1 MDRDHPEDGGTRGP
15 GGGTQG
21 GPTDPGRRGAAR
33 RPVRQGYP
41 RPRRDHPYDPRVLND
56 LAQVFMETTLRE
68 DGTVIRPD
76 RREALALAEQVLD
89 ILYYSGFYNAAD
101 VAGLRFH
108 LYPRLEA
115 DGQPDLI
122 YANTWMEGRWM
133 EIAVIEVPRPNARP
147 PEDGD
152 DTGPRGDDVRPGDGD
167 DAGSTPPGTEGAADG
182 RTGSDG
188 RDRGADEPG
197 RNGRVPPDARIR
209 PVAPRS
215 EGGPAARDG

>member
-1 MDRDHPEDGGTRGP
+1 MDRDDRPHSSGGRDGDAPNRSPSEGATGP
-15 GGGTQG
+15 SETAGA
-21 GPTDPGRRGAAR
+21 GRRL
-33 RPVRQGYP
+33 PRQGYS
-41 RPRRDHPYDPRVLND
+41 RPRRDHPYDPRVLSD

-68 DGTVIRPD
+68 DGTVICPD

-122 YANTWMEGRWM
+122 YANTWMDGRWM
-133 EIAVIEVPRPNARP
+133 EIAVVEVPRPNARP

-152 DTGPRGDDVRPGDGD
+152 PE
-167 DAGSTPPGTEGAADG
+167 AGSSGSWDG
-182 RTGSDG
+182 RTAGTWGWSG
-188 RDRGADEPG
+188 QAGAQGLLPPEEPG
-197 RNGRVPPDARIR
+197 RNGRVKPGFKGLRMQD
-209 PVAPRS
+209 
-215 EGGPAARDG
+215 

>member
-1 MDRDHPEDGGTRGP
+1 MDREHGDHGAPSPDGSPEAGGE
-15 GGGTQG
+15 GTG
-21 GPTDPGRRGAAR
+21 AEPGRRPGAG
-33 RPVRQGYP
+33 RPVRQGYS

-68 DGTVIRPD
+68 DGTVVRPD

-122 YANTWMEGRWM
+122 YANTWMDGRWM

-147 PEDGD
+147 PEDG
-152 DTGPRGDDVRPGDGD
+152 GDADPGGGEAGSSRPGTG
-167 DAGSTPPGTEGAADG
+167 GAAPR
-182 RTGSDG
+182 RTAQGG
-188 RDRGADEPG
+188 RDRMADEPG
-197 RNGRVPPDARIR
+197 RNGRVPADARVR
-209 PVAPRS
+209 PAVPRPQ
-215 EGGPAARDG
+215 GGPTGWDG